1 MKQLIFILL
10 LVSACGGG
18 EVSETTISIAASQDT
33 TTTTVA
39 DTTTTTVAV
48 EYPLLTIRSKKFT
61 ARTVQAIKDKL
72 SKIVKNNLIISKQ

>member
-1 MKQLIFILL
+1 MIPNMFN
-10 LVSACGGG
+10 
-18 EVSETTISIAASQDT
+18 SEYSKYVNT
-33 TTTTVA
+33 
-39 DTTTTTVAV
+39 